1 MSKSPEEKRNEKIKE
16 IVSNL
21 DRDIQRPPYNQDS
34 NSKRGYSRKYK
45 EYMEEEEK
53 ERKKSNYEKLCYKMA
68 SIFHLDADD
77 SIKSKLN
84 PPLNLL
90 RWDVTPGMVLSATAG
105 VGLFSIMGWAFL
117 FMFNLLLGS
126 IIPTSL
132 MLISIIGPVGATIYT
147 FYKPIFEAKNKVI
160 EASGEMILSILYMVV
175 YMRQNPNL
183 EGAVRFAALNLEG
196 PISKDLKGVLWDLE
210 VGKYNSIEDSLQNW
224 SKNWKDFN
232 QDFLES
238 LDLIQSAMNEPG
250 DDRRDKML
258 KDAIDNILEG
268 TKEKMKHYAQ
278 GLKTPVMIINAMG
291 AMLPVLGMIMLPLIS
306 VFMGGA
312 ITPLHL
318 FIVFN
323 IMLPAILWVI
333 MQRVLSSRPPTVS
346 SQAVNTKNMP
356 DRGIYPVD
364 ILGKKFRIPTWPI
377 GAAIFL
383 LLGSYG
389 IIGYLAYPQVFPVQ
403 NVNPSL
409 VPGIFLTG
417 TDSLSAFPMLMRSVS
432 IVFGLGIGMGVSKYL
447 GSVERKKAESKI
459 EKMESQFPNA
469 LFELGNKVSGG
480 TPIEIS
486 LKEAAESSSDLEI
499 ADLFN
504 EAYENIEQMGMT
516 FEDAI
521 FDPQY
526 GALQDYPS
534 QMIETIMTAIMR
546 TSSKGTE
553 MASSTMLTI
562 SRYLKDVHKTEE
574 TLNDLMEESTTTI
587 ELLAYMLSPVI
598 SGVAVGMSQTII
610 RAMFKLSGS
619 IPETGGGG
627 GLSGSGAA
635 GGGLGGGGLGGM
647 LEGMDDAIPPE
658 LLQFVVGIYLLQ
670 LLYILGTFYM
680 KIVHGENVTYKNLF
694 IGKVMISGMIFYTIT
709 LIVISL
715 LFGGAISSIQL

>member
-1 MSKSPEEKRNEKIKE
+1 
-16 IVSNL
+16 
-21 DRDIQRPPYNQDS
+21 
-34 NSKRGYSRKYK
+34 
-45 EYMEEEEK
+45 
-53 ERKKSNYEKLCYKMA
+53 
-68 SIFHLDADD
+68 
-77 SIKSKLN
+77 
-84 PPLNLL
+84 
-90 RWDVTPGMVLSATAG
+90 
-105 VGLFSIMGWAFL
+105 
-117 FMFNLLLGS
+117 
-126 IIPTSL
+126 
-132 MLISIIGPVGATIYT
+132 
-147 FYKPIFEAKNKVI
+147 
-160 EASGEMILSILYMVV
+160 
-175 YMRQNPNL
+175 
-183 EGAVRFAALNLEG
+183 
-196 PISKDLKGVLWDLE
+196 
-210 VGKYNSIEDSLQNW
+210 
-224 SKNWKDFN
+224 
-232 QDFLES
+232 
-238 LDLIQSAMNEPG
+238 
-250 DDRRDKML
+250 
-258 KDAIDNILEG
+258 
-268 TKEKMKHYAQ
+268 
-278 GLKTPVMIINAMG
+278 
-291 AMLPVLGMIMLPLIS
+291 
-306 VFMGGA
+306 
-312 ITPLHL
+312 
-318 FIVFN
+318 
-323 IMLPAILWVI
+323 
-333 MQRVLSSRPPTVS
+333 
-346 SQAVNTKNMP
+346 
-356 DRGIYPVD
+356 
-364 ILGKKFRIPTWPI
+364 
-377 GAAIFL
+377 
-383 LLGSYG
+383 
-389 IIGYLAYPQVFPVQ
+389 
-403 NVNPSL
+403 
-409 VPGIFLTG
+409 
-417 TDSLSAFPMLMRSVS
+417 MLMRSVS

-627 GLSGSGAA
+627 GLSGA
-635 GGGLGGGGLGGM
+635 GGGGLAGGGGAGLGGM
-647 LEGMDDAIPPE
+647 LEGMDEAIPPE

-715 LFGGAISSIQL
+715 LFGGAISSIQV